1 MHLSHRTRSHCAP
14 SATARIVALSLCAA
28 LAGACASSAGDG
40 SVVEYAARDLRS
52 DAPVD
57 LESLRGA
64 PVLLSTW
71 ATWCE
76 PCKKEMPELQALWEE
91 RQDTA
96 LQMVAV
102 NVNASGPDERR
113 IEPMA
118 EDWGLTMAQWRDADN
133 EFTSTFDGLGVPMTV
148 LLDADGR
155 VLETWHGA
163 VDPDDDDFVAAIDD
177 AVAAAE

>member
-1 MHLSHRTRSHCAP
+1 MRMQRS
-14 SATARIVALSLCAA
+14 TGARPFSVRIAA
-28 LAGACASSAGDG
+28 LALVVASIGGCASSGG
-40 SVVEYAARDLRS
+40 SDAVVEYAARDLQS
-52 DAPVD
+52 DEPVD
-57 LESLRGA
+57 LASLRGA
-64 PVLLSTW
+64 PALLSSW

-91 RQDTA
+91 RQGTG

-102 NVNASGPDERR
+102 NVNAAGPDERR

-155 VLETWHGA
+155 VLRTWHGA
-163 VDPDDDDFVAAIDD
+163 VDPDDDEFQHAIDD
-177 AVAAAE
+177 ALAAAR